1 MILQQLQSLNRRD
14 NAIKTGKT
22 TLDKIIEIFG
32 YAYDSN
38 QNIYYSTM
46 DSWQRNVGFCRLYD
60 EAGAPLSMIMDCEPV
75 HFEYGGEKWLIEFW
89 KGQYGMVTGGEI
101 GVYTGGIDVK
111 ILGVYNDTFY
121 NCASDDQLLEMS
133 YTLKKNG
140 STLFSR
146 EGKHWWLTG
155 FKLGEFSEPSELSM
169 DISITLKD
177 EIMRD
182 AFVNGFIAAGYS
194 ESEYT
199 VVGNTVSFTFNIPR
213 TKQPTSRTRATDWII
228 QRKNQLICNLYQ
240 ELIGPFDSIQDR
252 IKAFEEQAP
261 NMYSSILNLRR
272 TNELSEKWV
281 LIIVIS
287 MIILSLQII
296 ELKRRTTPLER

>member
-1 MILQQLQSLNRRD
+1 MLLQQIRSLNRSEPVL
-14 NAIKTGKT
+14 KSLLPQVTGRAM
-22 TLDKIIEIFG
+22 LDKLIAFFG

-38 QNIYYSTM
+38 QDIFYSTM
-46 DSWQRNVGFCRLYD
+46 DSWQRNVGFCHLYD

-75 HFEYGGEKWLIEFW
+75 YFEYGGEKWLIEFW

-121 NCASDDQLLEMS
+121 NCAGDDDLLEMS

-140 STLFSR
+140 NTLFTR

-155 FKLGEFSEPSELSM
+155 FKLGEFSEPSELLM

-182 AFVNGFIAAGYS
+182 AFLAGFSTAGYS
-194 ESEYT
+194 DAEYN

-213 TKQPTSRTRATDWII
+213 TSQPSTRTRATDWII
-228 QRKNQLICNLYQ
+228 QRKNELLCNMYQ
-240 ELIGPFDSIQDR
+240 EIISAG
-252 IKAFEEQAP
+252 K
-261 NMYSSILNLRR
+261 
-272 TNELSEKWV
+272 TNQSSEKWIV
-281 LIIVIS
+281 PIIISMIVIS
-287 MIILSLQII
+287 LLVI
-296 ELKRRTTPLER
+296 ELSRRNTSIHR

>member
-1 MILQQLQSLNRRD
+1 MFLQQIQTLNRRKSV
-14 NAIKTGKT
+14 IKNGQTK
-22 TLDKIIEIFG
+22 LDKIIATAG
-32 YAYDSN
+32 YAYDPN

-46 DSWQRNVGFCRLYD
+46 DSWQRNVGFCRLCD

-111 ILGVYNDTFY
+111 ILGIYNDTFY

-140 STLFSR
+140 RTLFSR

-155 FKLGEFSEPSELSM
+155 FKLREFSEPSELSM
-169 DISITLKD
+169 DISITLRD

-182 AFVNGFIAAGYS
+182 AFLGGFIAAGYS

-213 TKQPTSRTRATDWII
+213 AKQPSTRTRATDWIT
-228 QRKNQLICNLYQ
+228 QRKNEFLCNKYQ
-240 ELIGPFDSIQDR
+240 EFMGPFDSIQDR

-261 NMYSSILNLRR
+261 NMYPSILNLRR
-272 TNELSEKWV
+272 TNQLSEKWIV
-281 LIIVIS
+281 AIIIS
-287 MIILSLQII
+287 MIILSLQLI
-296 ELKRRTTPLER
+296 ELNRRTTSINR

>member
-1 MILQQLQSLNRRD
+1 MLLQQIQSLNRSEPVL
-14 NAIKTGKT
+14 KGLLPQVTGRAM
-22 TLDKIIEIFG
+22 LDKLIAFFG

-38 QNIYYSTM
+38 QDIFYSTM
-46 DSWQRNVGFCRLYD
+46 DSWQRNVGFCHLYD
-60 EAGAPLSMIMDCEPV
+60 QAGAPLSMIMDCEPV
-75 HFEYGGEKWLIEFW
+75 YFEYGGEKWLIEFW

-111 ILGVYNDTFY
+111 ILGIYNDTFY
-121 NCASDDQLLEMS
+121 NCASDDDLLEMS

-140 STLFSR
+140 NTLFTR

-182 AFVNGFIAAGYS
+182 AFLAGFSTAGYS
-194 ESEYT
+194 DAEYN

-213 TKQPTSRTRATDWII
+213 TSQPSTRTPATDWII
-228 QRKNQLICNLYQ
+228 QRKNEFLCNMYQ
-240 ELIGPFDSIQDR
+240 EIISKG
-252 IKAFEEQAP
+252 K
-261 NMYSSILNLRR
+261 
-272 TNELSEKWV
+272 TNQSSEKWIV
-281 LIIVIS
+281 PIIISMIVIS
-287 MIILSLQII
+287 LLVI
-296 ELKRRTTPLER
+296 ELSRRNTSIYR